1 MVEPV
6 VRIEGMTK
14 TFASLRGPVTAVRD
28 LSMTVERGSVV
39 AFVGPNGA
47 GKTTTIYAMLG
58 ILRPTRGAITLFG
71 EPAGGLAARRRLGF
85 LSEIFYTY
93 PYRTARGAMRFYGR
107 LSGMSAGD
115 LEERIPRHLARL
127 GLGDAIDRR
136 LGSYSKGMI
145 QRLGLAQALLHEPE
159 LLILDEPTTGLD
171 PEGRKLVADIIAEEK
186 ARGTTVFLS
195 SHILSDVERICDRMV
210 ILRRGEAV
218 LSDTIANLVA
228 VSDHWEVEVTRWQP
242 AFAPRVAEAASGI
255 VRESGDAAVLRCP
268 AERKDDLLRLL
279 LQLGTAIGAVR
290 PARRS
295 LEDRYLELVGGTS
308 SG

>member
-1 MVEPV
+1 VADPV
-6 VRIEGMTK
+6 VHVEAMTK
-14 TFASLRGPVTAVRD
+14 TFASLRGAVTAVRD
-28 LSMTVERGSVV
+28 LNMTVERGSVV

-58 ILRPTRGAITLFG
+58 ILKPTRGVITLFG
-71 EPAGGLAARRRLGF
+71 EPAGSLGARRRLGF

-107 LSGMSAGD
+107 LSGMSATD
-115 LEERIPRHLARL
+115 LEERIPRQLARL

-195 SHILSDVERICDRMV
+195 SHILSDVERMCDRMV
-210 ILRRGEAV
+210 VLRRGEAV
-218 LSDTIANLVA
+218 LSDAIANLVA
-228 VSDHWEVEVTRWQP
+228 ASDRWEVEVTRWQP
-242 AFAPRVAEAASGI
+242 AFATRLAETSAEV
-255 VRESGDAAVLRCP
+255 VRQEGDAAVLRCL
-268 AERKDDLLRLL
+268 AERKDDLLRRLL
-279 LQLGTAIGAVR
+279 DLGVAIATVR
-290 PARRS
+290 PGRRP
-295 LEDRYLELVGGTS
+295 LEDLYLELVGGTS

>member
-136 LGSYSKGMI
+136 LGSYSKGMV

-195 SHILSDVERICDRMV
+195 SHILSDVERMCDRIVM
-210 ILRRGEAV
+210 LRRGEVV
-218 LSDTIANLVA
+218 LSEAIANLMTA
-228 VSDHWEVEVTRWQP
+228 SDQCEIEVTRWQP
-242 AFAPRVAEAASGI
+242 ALTSRLAEAAAEI
-255 VRESGDAAVLRCP
+255 VRQNGDAAVLRCP
-268 AERKDDLLRLL
+268 EARKDDLLRLL
-279 LQLGTAIGAVR
+279 LELGISIGAVR
-290 PARRS
+290 SGRRS
-295 LEDRYLELVGGTS
+295 LEDLYMELVGGTS